1 MNYTITFS
9 PSIDYVINNDN
20 FNQNGL
26 TRINEYYLLPGG
38 KGINAS
44 FIMNE
49 ISVKNKAIIFT
60 YGQTKPLFINL
71 LKKYNINN
79 YTNIDLNNNIDI
91 RINVKYFGSNS
102 FEINGP
108 SPKLSKNE
116 FDLLKE
122 KLSKLNKKDIV
133 FIMGKCDEKILI
145 NLIKF
150 IKDKGAEFVID
161 IDSSILLKILKFNPL
176 LIKPNKDELQ
186 SLLNKKITSEKQI
199 LDSLYELKSKG
210 AKNVIVSLGGSG
222 SLLID
227 EEKNV
232 YKAKFEKLN
241 NVKSTVG
248 CGDTLVSS
256 FISYKYNMKFNS
268 EESLKKSTA
277 MSMAT
282 ATEWFLGKES
292 ISKKM
297 LNKIS
302 VIKINKK

>member
-9 PSIDYVINNDN
+9 PSLDYVINNN
-20 FNQNGL
+20 KFNQNGL
-26 TRINEYYLLPGG
+26 TRINEYYLFPGG

-49 ISVKNKAIIFT
+49 LSVKNKPIIFT
-60 YGQTKPLFINL
+60 YGQTKSLFINL
-71 LKKYNINN
+71 LKKYNIKNPINIELENN
-79 YTNIDLNNNIDI
+79 LDI

-108 SPKLSKNE
+108 SPILSKKE
-116 FDLLKE
+116 FELLKQ

-145 NLIKF
+145 DLIKF
-150 IKDKGAEFVID
+150 IKSKGAEFVID
-161 IDSSILLKILKFNPL
+161 IDSSILMNILKFKPL
-176 LIKPNKDELQ
+176 LIKPNKDELEN
-186 SLLNKKITSEKQI
+186 LYNKKINSKKQI
-199 LDSLYELKSKG
+199 LDCIYELKSSG
-210 AKNVIVSLGGSG
+210 AKNVIVSLGGEG
-222 SLLID
+222 SILVD
-227 EEKNV
+227 EEDNV
-232 YKAKFEKLN
+232 YKANFDKLN

-256 FISYKYNMKFNS
+256 FISYKYNMQLNS
-268 EESLKKSTA
+268 KESLKKATA

-292 ISKKM
+292 VSKKM
-297 LNKIS
+297 FRKIN
-302 VIKINKK
+302 IEEINKK